1 MDNHL
6 IWEVLLS
13 NGTITHDQLSD
24 ALRWQRS
31 HPDEDV
37 GSILLARGIVTDGQL
52 LAAYAQ
58 RLDVPFIEKDLVV
71 KRPEVLKLVP
81 ETLARRYGIMP
92 LDINNNKILVAIS
105 DPEDMSVIEDVK
117 LSSRMDASI
126 ALASAENILG
136 AIERYYRNAELF
148 YREEQEEVQ
157 TVNFVSD
164 DTAKKMDEIESSVNN
179 TPVVKLVNNLVQ
191 QAYIRQAS
199 DIHIEPFENDVI
211 VRMRIDGD
219 LIEVMRLA
227 PATLASVIS
236 RIKILS
242 GMNIA
247 EKRIPQ
253 DGRFNYTNDE
263 FKVDLRVSTI
273 PTMYGEKCVMRLLNT
288 GGESLLSFEQLGM
301 SRETI
306 ARFDHMLSAPN
317 GIILVT
323 GPTGSG
329 KSTTLYAVLNKLRKP
344 TINIT
349 TIEDPVEKQMFGI
362 NQVQVNTKAG
372 MTFASG
378 LRALLRQDPDVIM
391 IGQRPIRGSEETE
404 PFVAMHFV
412 AGGGWDAPT
421 ITGHLVLSTL
431 HTNDAP
437 SSIVRLIDMG
447 VPPYLVAASVNA
459 IIAQRLVKRLC
470 PYCKRKRVVSD
481 AEKALLDD
489 YGIKEAYEP
498 VGCPECNHVGYSGRI
513 AIYEIVEM
521 DHRIRKLISAE
532 TPIDDIRK
540 VAAENGAEFLAD
552 SLRELVRKGITSLDE
567 FNRIIYTVG

>member
-1 MDNHL
+1 MEKHL
-6 IWEVLLS
+6 IWEILLT
-13 NGTITHDQLSD
+13 NGVITHEQLSD
-24 ALRWQRS
+24 ALRWQKS
-31 HPDEDV
+31 HPDEDI
-37 GSILLARGIVTDGQL
+37 GNILLSRGLVNDAQL

-58 RLDVPFIEKDLVV
+58 RLDVPLVEKDLVV

-81 ETLARRYGIMP
+81 ESLARRYGIMP
-92 LDINNNKILVAIS
+92 LDINNNKILIAIS
-105 DPEDMSVIEDVK
+105 NPEDMSVIEDVK
-117 LSSRMDASI
+117 MSSRMDASI
-126 ALASAENILG
+126 VLASRENING
-136 AIERYYRNAELF
+136 AIERYYKNLELF
-148 YREEQEEVQ
+148 YREEQTEVQ
-157 TVNFVSD
+157 TISIVSD
-164 DTAKKMDEIESSVNN
+164 DTAKKMDEIESNVNN

-191 QAYIRQAS
+191 QAYIRQVS
-199 DIHIEPFENDVI
+199 DIHIEPFENDVL

-219 LIEVMRLA
+219 LVEVMRLA
-227 PATLASVIS
+227 PASLASVIS

-247 EKRIPQ
+247 EKRVPQ
-253 DGRFNYTNDE
+253 DGRFAYSNDE

-288 GGESLLSFEQLGM
+288 GGENLLSFEQLGM
-301 SRETI
+301 TKENI
-306 ARFDHMLSAPN
+306 ARFEHMLSAPN

-329 KSTTLYAVLNKLRKP
+329 KSTTLYAVLNRLRKP

-391 IGQRPIRGSEETE
+391 IGEIRDYETAE
-404 PFVAMHFV
+404 IAVRAS
-412 AGGGWDAPT
+412 

-431 HTNDAP
+431 HTND
-437 SSIVRLIDMG
+437 SVSTIVRLIDMG
-447 VPPYLVAASVNA
+447 VPPYLVSASVNA

-470 PYCKRKRVVSD
+470 PYCKRKHIITDS
-481 AEKALLDD
+481 EKTLLGDE
-489 YGIKEAYEP
+489 GISEAFEP
-498 VGCPECNHVGYSGRI
+498 VGCQECNHTGYSGRI
-513 AIYEIVEM
+513 AIYEIVEL
-521 DHRIRKLISAE
+521 DHRIRKMISTNAPVE
-532 TPIDDIRK
+532 DIKR

-552 SLRELVRKGITSLDE
+552 NLRELVRRGVTSMDE
-567 FNRIIYTVG
+567 FNRIIYTVS

>member
-1 MDNHL
+1 MDNHH

-126 ALASAENILG
+126 ALASAENILS

-148 YREEQEEVQ
+148 YRVEQVVVQ
-157 TVNFVSD
+157 TVYFVSD

-391 IGQRPIRGSEETE
+391 IGEIRDYETAE
-404 PFVAMHFV
+404 IAVRAS
-412 AGGGWDAPT
+412 

>member
-1 MDNHL
+1 MDNHH

-126 ALASAENILG
+126 ALASAENILS

-391 IGQRPIRGSEETE
+391 IGEIRDYETAE
-404 PFVAMHFV
+404 IAVRAS
-412 AGGGWDAPT
+412 

>member
-1 MDNHL
+1 MDNHH

-126 ALASAENILG
+126 ALASAENILS

-288 GGESLLSFEQLGM
+288 GGESLLTFEQLGM

-391 IGQRPIRGSEETE
+391 IGEIRDYETAE
-404 PFVAMHFV
+404 IAVRAS
-412 AGGGWDAPT
+412 

-470 PYCKRKRVVSD
+470 PYCKRKRLVSD

>member
-126 ALASAENILG
+126 ALASAENILS

-301 SRETI
+301 SREAI

-362 NQVQVNTKAG
+362 NQVQVNAKAG

-391 IGQRPIRGSEETE
+391 IGEIRDYETAE
-404 PFVAMHFV
+404 IAVRAS
-412 AGGGWDAPT
+412 

-521 DHRIRKLISAE
+521 DHRIRKLVSAE

>member
-6 IWEVLLS
+6 IWEILLS

-37 GSILLARGIVTDGQL
+37 GSILLARGIVNEAQL

-58 RLDVPFIEKDLVV
+58 RLDVPFVEKDLVV

-81 ETLARRYGIMP
+81 ENLARRYGIMP
-92 LDINNNKILVAIS
+92 VDISNNKILVAIS
-105 DPEDMSVIEDVK
+105 DPDDMSVIEDVK
-117 LSSRMDASI
+117 MSSRMDASI
-126 ALASAENILG
+126 VLASAENIG
-136 AIERYYRNAELF
+136 SAIERYYRNAELF

-157 TVNFVSD
+157 TVSFVSD

-199 DIHIEPFENDVI
+199 DIHIEPFENDVL

-227 PATLASVIS
+227 PNTLASVIS

-253 DGRFNYTNDE
+253 DGRFDYTNDD

-288 GGESLLSFEQLGM
+288 GGENLLSFEQLGM

-362 NQVQVNTKAG
+362 NQVQVNSKAG

-391 IGQRPIRGSEETE
+391 IGEIRDYETAE
-404 PFVAMHFV
+404 IAVRAS
-412 AGGGWDAPT
+412 

-431 HTNDAP
+431 HTNDAV

-447 VPPYLVAASVNA
+447 VPPYLVSASVNA

-470 PYCKRKRVVSD
+470 PYCKRKRTVSD
-481 AEKALLDD
+481 SDKLLLDD
-489 YGIKEAYEP
+489 AGIKDVYEP

-521 DHRIRKLISAE
+521 DHRIRKMISAE
-532 TPIDDIRK
+532 TPIDDVRRA
-540 VAAENGAEFLAD
+540 AAENGAEFLAD
-552 SLRELVRKGITSLDE
+552 SLRELVRKGITSMDE

>member
-6 IWEVLLS
+6 IWEILLS

-37 GSILLARGIVTDGQL
+37 GSILLARGIVNEAQL

-58 RLDVPFIEKDLVV
+58 RLDVPFVEKDLVV

-81 ETLARRYGIMP
+81 ENLARRYGIMP
-92 LDINNNKILVAIS
+92 VDISNNKILVAIS
-105 DPEDMSVIEDVK
+105 DPDDMSVIEDVK
-117 LSSRMDASI
+117 MSSRMDASI
-126 ALASAENILG
+126 VLASAENIQS

-157 TVNFVSD
+157 TVSFVSD

-199 DIHIEPFENDVI
+199 DIHIEPFENDVL

-227 PATLASVIS
+227 PNTLASVIS

-253 DGRFNYTNDE
+253 DGRFDYTNDD

-288 GGESLLSFEQLGM
+288 GGENLLTFEQLGM
-301 SRETI
+301 SRDTV

-362 NQVQVNTKAG
+362 NQVQVNSKAG

-391 IGQRPIRGSEETE
+391 IGEIRDYETAE
-404 PFVAMHFV
+404 IAVRAS
-412 AGGGWDAPT
+412 

-431 HTNDAP
+431 HTNDAV

-447 VPPYLVAASVNA
+447 VPPYLVSASVNA

-470 PYCKRKRVVSD
+470 PYCKRKRTVSD
-481 AEKALLDD
+481 SDKLLLDD
-489 YGIKEAYEP
+489 AGIKDVYEP

-521 DHRIRKLISAE
+521 DHRIRKMISAE
-532 TPIDDIRK
+532 TPIDDVRRA
-540 VAAENGAEFLAD
+540 AAENGAEFLAD
-552 SLRELVRKGITSLDE
+552 SLRELVRKGITSMDE

>member
-6 IWEVLLS
+6 IWEILLS

-37 GSILLARGIVTDGQL
+37 GSILLARGIVNEAQL

-58 RLDVPFIEKDLVV
+58 RLDVPFVEKDLVV

-81 ETLARRYGIMP
+81 ENLARRYGIMP
-92 LDINNNKILVAIS
+92 VDISNNKILVAIS
-105 DPEDMSVIEDVK
+105 DPDDMSVIEDVK
-117 LSSRMDASI
+117 MSSRMDASI
-126 ALASAENILG
+126 VLASAENIQS

-157 TVNFVSD
+157 TVSFVSD

-199 DIHIEPFENDVI
+199 DIHIEPFENDVL

-227 PATLASVIS
+227 PNTLASVIS

-253 DGRFNYTNDE
+253 DGRFDYTNDD

-288 GGESLLSFEQLGM
+288 GGESLLTFEQLGM
-301 SRETI
+301 SRDTI

-362 NQVQVNTKAG
+362 NQVQVNSKAG

-391 IGQRPIRGSEETE
+391 IGEIRDYETAE
-404 PFVAMHFV
+404 IAVRAS
-412 AGGGWDAPT
+412 

-431 HTNDAP
+431 HTNDAV

-447 VPPYLVAASVNA
+447 VPPYLVSASVNA

-470 PYCKRKRVVSD
+470 PYCKRKRTVSD
-481 AEKALLDD
+481 SDKLLLEDA
-489 YGIKEAYEP
+489 GIKDVYEP

-521 DHRIRKLISAE
+521 DHRIRKMISAE
-532 TPIDDIRK
+532 TPIDDVRRA
-540 VAAENGAEFLAD
+540 AAENGAEFLAD
-552 SLRELVRKGITSLDE
+552 SLRELVRKGITSMDE
-567 FNRIIYTVG
+567 YNRIIYTVG

>member
-6 IWEVLLS
+6 IWEILLS

-37 GSILLARGIVTDGQL
+37 GSILFARGIVNEAQL

-58 RLDVPFIEKDLVV
+58 RLDVPFVEKDLVV

-81 ETLARRYGIMP
+81 ENLARRYGIMP
-92 LDINNNKILVAIS
+92 VDISNNKILVAIS
-105 DPEDMSVIEDVK
+105 DPDDMSVIEDVK
-117 LSSRMDASI
+117 MSSRMDASI
-126 ALASAENILG
+126 VLASAENIQS

-157 TVNFVSD
+157 TVSFVSD

-199 DIHIEPFENDVI
+199 DIHIEPFENDVL

-227 PATLASVIS
+227 PNTLASVIS

-253 DGRFNYTNDE
+253 DGRFDYTNDD

-288 GGESLLSFEQLGM
+288 GGENLLTFEQLGM
-301 SRETI
+301 SRDTI

-362 NQVQVNTKAG
+362 NQVQVNSKAG

-391 IGQRPIRGSEETE
+391 IGEIRDYETAE
-404 PFVAMHFV
+404 IAVRAS
-412 AGGGWDAPT
+412 

-431 HTNDAP
+431 HTNDAV

-447 VPPYLVAASVNA
+447 VPPYLVSASVNA

-470 PYCKRKRVVSD
+470 PYCKRKRTVSD
-481 AEKALLDD
+481 SDKLLLDD
-489 YGIKEAYEP
+489 AGIKDVYEP

-513 AIYEIVEM
+513 AIYEIYEIVEM
-521 DHRIRKLISAE
+521 DHRIRKMISAE
-532 TPIDDIRK
+532 TPIDDVRRA
-540 VAAENGAEFLAD
+540 AAENGAEFLAD
-552 SLRELVRKGITSLDE
+552 SLRELVRKGITSMDE

>member
-1 MDNHL
+1 MDNHH

-126 ALASAENILG
+126 ALASAENILS

-288 GGESLLSFEQLGM
+288 GGESLLTFEQLGM

-391 IGQRPIRGSEETE
+391 IGEIRDYETAE
-404 PFVAMHFV
+404 IAVRAS
-412 AGGGWDAPT
+412 

-470 PYCKRKRVVSD
+470 PYCKRKRVVTD

>member
-1 MDNHL
+1 MDNHM
-6 IWEVLLS
+6 IWETLLA
-13 NGTITHDQLSD
+13 NEVITHEQLSD

-37 GSILLARGIVTDGQL
+37 GNILLSRGIINESQL

-58 RLDVPFIEKDLVV
+58 RLDVALIEKDLVV

-81 ETLARRYGIMP
+81 ESLARRYNIMP
-92 LDINNNKILVAIS
+92 LDINNNKILIAIS
-105 DPEDMSVIEDVK
+105 NPEDMSVVEDVK
-117 LSSRMDASI
+117 MSSRMDVSFV
-126 ALASAENILG
+126 LSLKENVVG
-136 AIERYYRNAELF
+136 AIERYYKNVELF
-148 YREEQEEVQ
+148 YREEQAEVQ
-157 TVNFVSD
+157 TINIVST
-164 DTAKKMDEIESSVNN
+164 DTAKKMDEIESNVNN

-191 QAYIRQAS
+191 QAYVRQVS
-199 DIHIEPFENDVI
+199 DIHIEPFENDVL

-219 LIEVMRLA
+219 LVEVMRLA
-227 PATLASVIS
+227 PNALNSVIS

-253 DGRFNYTNDE
+253 DGRFAFTNDE

-273 PTMYGEKCVMRLLNT
+273 PTIYGEKCVMRLLNT
-288 GGESLLSFEQLGM
+288 GGENLLSFEQLGM
-301 SRETI
+301 TKENI

-349 TIEDPVEKQMFGI
+349 TIEDPVEKQMFGV
-362 NQVQVNTKAG
+362 NQVQVNSKAG

-391 IGQRPIRGSEETE
+391 IGEIRDYETAE
-404 PFVAMHFV
+404 IAVRAS
-412 AGGGWDAPT
+412 

-431 HTNDAP
+431 HTNDSVAT
-437 SSIVRLIDMG
+437 IVRLIDMG
-447 VPPYLVAASVNA
+447 VPPYLVSASVNA

-470 PYCKRKRVVSD
+470 PYCKRKRALDD
-481 AEKALLDD
+481 AERALLEDNE
-489 YGIKEAYEP
+489 IKDVFEP
-498 VGCPECNHVGYSGRI
+498 VGCPECNHMGYSGRI
-513 AIYEIVEM
+513 AIYEIVEL
-521 DHRIRKLISAE
+521 DHQIRKMISSGAPVDE
-532 TPIDDIRK
+532 IRK
-540 VAAENGAEFLAD
+540 VAAANGAEFLAD
-552 SLRELVRKGITSLDE
+552 NLRELVRKGVTSMDE
-567 FNRIIYTVG
+567 YNRIIYTVS

>member
-1 MDNHL
+1 MDNHM
-6 IWEVLLS
+6 IWETLLANEVIS
-13 NGTITHDQLSD
+13 HEQLSD

-37 GSILLARGIVTDGQL
+37 GNILLSRGIINESQL

-58 RLDVPFIEKDLVV
+58 RLDVALIEKDLVV

-81 ETLARRYGIMP
+81 ESLARRYNIMP
-92 LDINNNKILVAIS
+92 LDINNNKILIAIS
-105 DPEDMSVIEDVK
+105 NPEDMSVVEDVK
-117 LSSRMDASI
+117 MSSRMDVSFV
-126 ALASAENILG
+126 LSLKENVVG
-136 AIERYYRNAELF
+136 AIERYYKNVELF
-148 YREEQEEVQ
+148 YREEQAEVQ
-157 TVNFVSD
+157 TINIVST
-164 DTAKKMDEIESSVNN
+164 DTAKKMDEIESNVNN

-191 QAYIRQAS
+191 QAYVRQVS
-199 DIHIEPFENDVI
+199 DIHIEPFENDVL

-219 LIEVMRLA
+219 LVEVMRLA
-227 PATLASVIS
+227 PNALNSVIS

-253 DGRFNYTNDE
+253 DGRFAFTNDE

-273 PTMYGEKCVMRLLNT
+273 PTIYGEKCVMRLLNT
-288 GGESLLSFEQLGM
+288 GGENLLSFEQLGM
-301 SRETI
+301 TKENI

-349 TIEDPVEKQMFGI
+349 TIEDPVEKQMFGV
-362 NQVQVNTKAG
+362 NQVQVNSKAG

-391 IGQRPIRGSEETE
+391 IGEIRDYETAE
-404 PFVAMHFV
+404 IAVRAS
-412 AGGGWDAPT
+412 

-431 HTNDAP
+431 HTNDSVAT
-437 SSIVRLIDMG
+437 IVRLIDMG
-447 VPPYLVAASVNA
+447 VPPYLVSASVNA

-470 PYCKRKRVVSD
+470 PYCKRKRALEDS
-481 AEKALLDD
+481 ERALLEDNE
-489 YGIKEAYEP
+489 IKDVFEP
-498 VGCPECNHVGYSGRI
+498 VGCPECNHMGYSGRI
-513 AIYEIVEM
+513 AIYEIVEL
-521 DHRIRKLISAE
+521 DHQIRKMISSGAPVDE
-532 TPIDDIRK
+532 IRK
-540 VAAENGAEFLAD
+540 VAAANGAEFLAD
-552 SLRELVRKGITSLDE
+552 NLRELVRRGVTSMDE
-567 FNRIIYTVG
+567 FNRIIYTVS

>member
-1 MDNHL
+1 MDNHH

-126 ALASAENILG
+126 ALASAENILS

-191 QAYIRQAS
+191 QAYIRQA
-199 DIHIEPFENDVI
+199 VI

-391 IGQRPIRGSEETE
+391 IGEIRDYETAE
-404 PFVAMHFV
+404 IAVRAS
-412 AGGGWDAPT
+412 

>member
-126 ALASAENILG
+126 ALASAENILS

-288 GGESLLSFEQLGM
+288 GGENLLSFEQLGM

-391 IGQRPIRGSEETE
+391 IGEIRDYETAE
-404 PFVAMHFV
+404 IAVRAS
-412 AGGGWDAPT
+412 

-459 IIAQRLVKRLC
+459 IIGVLAAIIVPTTLHFVNEGRQEAANSELSEIRNAVNNGLTLT
-470 PYCKRKRVVSD
+470 PTLTSDNILDILENSSIANTSEGNVVISVATNGTITFHSD
-481 AEKALLDD
+481 SSD
-489 YGIKEAYEP
+489 
-498 VGCPECNHVGYSGRI
+498 C
-513 AIYEIVEM
+513 
-521 DHRIRKLISAE
+521 
-532 TPIDDIRK
+532 T
-540 VAAENGAEFLAD
+540 ENDLT
-552 SLRELVRKGITSLDE
+552 LNTGITITE
-567 FNRIIYTVG
+567 GFTVTVPKSGEIAVGELTA